1 MAASGTAP
9 VLVFACGNP
18 SRGDDALGPLLVA
31 RLERLRDAGRLQGV
45 DLLTDFQLQVEH
57 ALDLEGR
64 ETVIFVDAS
73 ASGIGPFAFVPVAA
87 ERDVGY
93 TSHAMSPGA
102 VLQVFR
108 QTTGQEPPPSWLL
121 AVRGYEFGLGEPVS
135 RRAHDNLGAA
145 EAYLLDRLSGK
156 PDDTHGPRFDA
167 YSGRR

>member
-1 MAASGTAP
+1 MAAP

-31 RLERLRDAGRLQGV
+31 RLERSRDAGRLQGV

-73 ASGIGPFAFVPVAA
+73 ASGIEPFAFVPVAA
-87 ERDVGY
+87 ERDVSY
-93 TSHAMSPGA
+93 TTHTMSPGA

-121 AVRGYEFGLGEPVS
+121 AVRGYEFELGEPVS
-135 RRAHDNLGAA
+135 RRARNNLVAA
-145 EAYLLDRLSGK
+145 EAYLFERLSGN
-156 PDDTHGPRFDA
+156 PDATRDPGFAPDPE
-167 YSGRR
+167 RR

>member
-1 MAASGTAP
+1 MAAIGTDL

-31 RLERLRDAGRLQGV
+31 RLERRRDAGQLQGV

-64 ETVIFVDAS
+64 EMVIFVDAS
-73 ASGIGPFAFVPVAA
+73 ASGIEPFAFGPIAA
-87 ERDVGY
+87 ERDVSY
-93 TSHAMSPGA
+93 TTHAMSPGA

-135 RRAHDNLGAA
+135 RGAQDNLDAA
-145 EAYLLDRLSGK
+145 EAYLLDRLRVG
-156 PDDTHGPRFDA
+156 PDVMHDPGVASDPD
-167 YSGRR
+167 RR

>member
-1 MAASGTAP
+1 MAAIRSDP
-9 VLVFACGNP
+9 VLVFAYGNP

-31 RLERLRDAGRLQGV
+31 RLERSRDAGRLQGV

-57 ALDLEGR
+57 ALDLVGR

-73 ASGIGPFAFVPVAA
+73 ASGIEPFAFGPVAA
-87 ERDVGY
+87 ERDVSY
-93 TSHAMSPGA
+93 TMSPGA

-135 RRAHDNLGAA
+135 RRAQNNLDAA
-145 EAYLLDRLSGK
+145 EAYLLDRLSGN
-156 PDDTHGPRFDA
+156 PNDTHDPGIA
-167 YSGRR
+167 